1 MTDTRFDRA
10 PGGRPIPTG
19 LEEEASSGLLVY
31 SIGFALAVI
40 LTVTSFWV
48 ANTALLC
55 GPGIPDWPT
64 LGFDITWT
72 TFDTSSAVCLRSPLS
87 TLPDGIMSRLF
98 ATLTTMALT
107 TGVVE
112 TTMKRLRR
120 CLGTAQAKKA
130 LVVAE
135 LDILDV
141 QRDDFAITGRYLGA
155 SAPSGA
161 PATFLGGLGRLIRQA
176 ASHGVELGHKPTR
189 QRTGQSDARIGLGRP
204 RETVQRFLAWQVS
217 TRSQLI

>member
-1 MTDTRFDRA
+1 
-10 PGGRPIPTG
+10 
-19 LEEEASSGLLVY
+19 
-31 SIGFALAVI
+31 
-40 LTVTSFWV
+40 
-48 ANTALLC
+48 
-55 GPGIPDWPT
+55 
-64 LGFDITWT
+64 
-72 TFDTSSAVCLRSPLS
+72 
-87 TLPDGIMSRLF
+87 
-98 ATLTTMALT
+98 
-107 TGVVE
+107 
-112 TTMKRLRR
+112 MKRLRR

-141 QRDDFAITGRYLGA
+141 QRDDFAVTGRYLGA

-217 TRSQLI
+217 TRSQVIEAGGKTIEVARIRIRSANDNHASAAGADGHLTDVRGLWLALRRTSIWCPHDQALSRSKTAMLRRGSPGRPKRRESRYKHPDLPQMTPFLPTSVTVSP